1 MVFSS
6 VTFLF
11 YFLPLILLLY
21 FGFRPVRWK
30 NTVLLVMSLLFYM
43 WGAGEVVLVFM
54 ASIAGN
60 WMFGLL
66 INRADRKQQ
75 PAVKKAWLTLAIVMN
90 LALLGYYKYANF
102 LVEQLDQVIFWI
114 LPQVRPFPNPGILL
128 PIGISFFT
136 FQALSYV
143 IDVYRGHVGVIKNPV
158 DMGMYLSMFPQLIA
172 GPIVRYDEIEP
183 QVKSRQHTWD
193 NVASGL
199 VRFMLG
205 LFKKAVIA
213 DPIGMIADQ
222 AFGLDQGLGAGLAW
236 LGLVAFTLQVYFDF
250 SGYSD
255 MAIGLGRVFGF
266 HFRENF
272 NRPYMAV
279 SFTDFWRRW
288 HISLSTWFRD
298 YVYIPLGG
306 SRVSSWKIYFNLLVV
321 FVLMGFWHGAN
332 WTFIALG
339 LYHGF
344 FMCWERISGK
354 RLPEDF
360 RHPGLQRMIAFFLIM
375 LGMVFFRARNLPAA
389 ADYFRGLVTIPQ
401 EPLHFYW
408 LANISNQSLV
418 TLGFGLLLVFWP
430 RAESS
435 GSYFDHADSRTA
447 AWLRLSVAALGLV
460 AAVLMMASS
469 DFQPF
474 IYFKF

>member
-6 VTFLF
+6 IVFLF
-11 YFLPLILLLY
+11 CFLPLVFILY
-21 FGFRPVRWK
+21 FGFKPVWWK

-306 SRVSSWKIYFNLLVV
+306 SRVATWRQFFNLFTVFTLV
-321 FVLMGFWHGAN
+321 GFWHGAN
-332 WTFIALG
+332 WTYIIFGA
-339 LYHGF
+339 YHGVF
-344 FMCWERISGK
+344 LCWERMTGK
-354 RLPEDF
+354 RFAEDF
-360 RHPGLQRMIAFFLIM
+360 KHPGLQRLVAMFFVLM
-375 LGMVFFRARNLPAA
+375 GMVMFRAKE
-389 ADYFRGLVTIPQ
+389 ADHIWYYYQALFGMAETVQPF
-401 EPLHFYW
+401 PW
-408 LANISNQSLV
+408 LAEISVQSLA
-418 TLGFGLLLVFWP
+418 TLVLGGLLVLLPFK
-430 RAESS
+430 ESMGRFLDQS
-435 GSYFDHADSRTA
+435 DSRLA
-447 AWLRLSVAALGLV
+447 GWLRLSLATIGLA
-460 AAVLMMASS
+460 AAVMMVISS
-469 DFQPF
+469 NYIPF